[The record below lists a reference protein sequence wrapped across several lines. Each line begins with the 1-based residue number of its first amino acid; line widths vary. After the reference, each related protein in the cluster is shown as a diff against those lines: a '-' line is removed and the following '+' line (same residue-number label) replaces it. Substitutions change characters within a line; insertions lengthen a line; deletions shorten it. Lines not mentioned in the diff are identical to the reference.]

1 MSPTVALL
9 RALSLLALASPMF
22 VPRRRPAPEN
32 RRTPDKTAHTRLA
45 VCANFGAFGLFFPAL
60 FVFSGS
66 THGPRAL
73 ALGVAGCAIAVTGSV
88 IVWKSRLELGPAWS
102 LVPKASDQTG
112 LITSGPYRLVRHPIY
127 LGLSLLAIGQAV
139 AFESAPALLIVLT
152 GMIPS
157 FVWRAFEEE
166 RVLVSVFGEHYV
178 SYRKQTKMFVPYV
191 L

>member
-1 MSPTVALL
+1 MLPTVALL
-9 RALSLLALASPMF
+9 RALSLLALASPLF
-22 VPRRRPAPEN
+22 LPRRRPAPEN

-73 ALGVAGCAIAVTGSV
+73 ALGVAGCAIAVMGSV

-102 LVPKASDQTG
+102 LVPKARDQTG
-112 LITSGPYRLVRHPIY
+112 FMTSGPYRLVRHPIY

-139 AFESAPALLIVLT
+139 AFDSAPALLIVLT
-152 GMIPS
+152 GVIPS

-166 RVLVSVFGEHYV
+166 RVLVSVFGEQYV

>member
-9 RALSLLALASPMF
+9 RALSLLALASPLF
-22 VPRRRPAPEN
+22 LPRRRPAPEN

-45 VCANFGAFGLFFPAL
+45 VLANSAASGLFFPAL
-60 FVFSGS
+60 FVFFGS
-66 THGPRAL
+66 THEPYAL

-102 LVPKASDQTG
+102 FVAKASDQTG
-112 LITSGPYRLVRHPIY
+112 LITSGLYHLVRHPIY

-139 AFESAPALLIVLT
+139 AFDSAPALLIVLT
-152 GMIPS
+152 CVIPS

>member
-9 RALSLLALASPMF
+9 RALALLALASPMF

-32 RRTPDKTAHTRLA
+32 WRTPDKTAHTRLA
-45 VCANFGAFGLFFPAL
+45 VCANFGAFSLFFPAL

-73 ALGVAGCAIAVTGSV
+73 AFGVAGCAIAVTGSV
-88 IVWKSRLELGPAWS
+88 LVWKSRVALGPAWS
-102 LVPKASDQTG
+102 LVPKARDQTG
-112 LITSGPYRLVRHPIY
+112 FITSGPYHLVRHPIY

-152 GMIPS
+152 GVIPS

-166 RVLVSVFGEHYV
+166 RVLISVFGKHYV